1 MSDLGFN
8 KIAFC
13 VLGTGLMLIGLNE
26 ASHAFFHTEH
36 HEKDAYF
43 IEVPEAP
50 APGEAGTAVAE
61 GPRDYFALLSAAD
74 PAAGEQVAVK
84 CHQCHNFEPGAPA
97 LQGPPL
103 YGVVGRDVASVAGFK
118 YSTGGGSL
126 TDLEGIWDYEHL
138 DHFIENPKKFRP
150 ATAMNFL
157 GVKKISDR
165 MNLIAYLRT
174 LTTGEP
180 LPLPPPLPP
189 EATAAAAPAEG
200 AVPTDPS
207 APAQGEAGTP
217 AQGAPGQAP
226 QGAPGVPSSPAPAQ
240 PAPAQPA
247 PAQPAPAQP
256 APAH

>member
-36 HEKDAYF
+36 HEKDAYL
-43 IEVPEAP
+43 IEVPETP
-50 APGEAGTAVAE
+50 AGGAAVVEE
-61 GPRDYFALLSAAD
+61 GPRDLGTLLAVAD
-74 PAAGEQVAVK
+74 AAAGKEVAVK
-84 CHQCHNFEPGAPA
+84 CQQCHKFEPNAAP

-103 YGVVGRDVASVAGFK
+103 FGVVGRQVASVSGFK

-126 TDLEGIWDYEHL
+126 TDLGGAWDYEKL

-150 ATAMNFL
+150 ATAMNYL
-157 GVKKISDR
+157 GVKKTTDR

-180 LPLPPPLPP
+180 LPLPAPLPP
-189 EATAAAAPAEG
+189 QATDAAPPAEGVAAPADASAPAPGAAAPA
-200 AVPTDPS
+200 
-207 APAQGEAGTP
+207 TP
-217 AQGAPGQAP
+217 PAPG
-226 QGAPGVPSSPAPAQ
+226 APAQ

-247 PAQPAPAQP
+247 PA
-256 APAH
+256 PAH

>member
-26 ASHAFFHTEH
+26 ASHAFFHVEH

-43 IEVPEAP
+43 IEVPDAP
-50 APGEAGTAVAE
+50 AGGGGAVVEE
-61 GPRDYFALLSAAD
+61 GPRDLGALLAAAD
-74 PAAGEQVAVK
+74 PAAGKEVAVK
-84 CHQCHNFEPGAPA
+84 CQQCHKFEPGAEN

-103 YGVVGRDVASVAGFK
+103 YGVVGRDIASLDFK

-126 TDLEGIWDYEHL
+126 TELDGNWDYEKL

-150 ATAMNFL
+150 ATGMNFM
-157 GVKKISDR
+157 GVKKTTDR

-174 LTTGEP
+174 LTSGEP
-180 LPLPPPLPP
+180 LPLPAPLPP
-189 EATAAAAPAEG
+189 QAAAVPAEG

-207 APAQGEAGTP
+207 APAQGEAGAPAPATATP
-217 AQGAPGQAP
+217 APA
-226 QGAPGVPSSPAPAQ
+226 APAQ
-240 PAPAQPA
+240 PAPSQPA
-247 PAQPAPAQP
+247 Q
-256 APAH
+256 H